1 MIQCDWISAKIVSR
15 FGLGYTSGEMIKLDP
30 FGNQV
35 GRSMAPMLV
44 EAPSYSDKMRIF
56 TPDEATLW
64 LSGNPAK
71 LFQGHN
77 LWGSGDAL
85 GLFFDAGLWVR
96 QCSGLFPSSSTYQAN
111 FQGLPTF
118 SRVDLTRSYRFS
130 THKEAQEFIRFTAGN
145 SRSRHGA
152 ARLYGSETAYFGQNS
167 TRWTLKVYD
176 KLTEFIKHGLRK
188 LSQPTDC
195 HGFTTARQASEWAS
209 GVVRFEL
216 TLRTP
221 ELEKLPKDF
230 FYYAS
235 QTDLLELWQSYYDR
249 ITWTENAQMVNNSI
263 SLDNLP
269 PKMLP
274 VIGAWRTGMDLRAC
288 YPKNTFYRYRRQI
301 LEAVGVDIC
310 LPPPV
315 VDDLPDEIKSALS
328 PDRWDPEPASQIYTP
343 PRENLEMY
351 LAKYMPELNQKPKN
365 SYSYV
370 SDAIRSHIKH

>member
-15 FGLGYTSGEMIKLDP
+15 LPLGYTSGEMIKLDP
-30 FGNQV
+30 FGSLV

-44 EAPSYSDKMRIF
+44 EEPSHSNKMRIF
-56 TPDEATLW
+56 TPDEASLW
-64 LSGNPAK
+64 LSGNPVK

-77 LWGSGDAL
+77 LWGTGDAL
-85 GLFFDAGLWVR
+85 GLFFDAGSWVR
-96 QCSGLFPSSSTYQAN
+96 QHAALFPSSSTYQAN
-111 FQGLPTF
+111 FLGLPTF
-118 SRVDLTRSYRFS
+118 SRVDLTRSYRFAS
-130 THKEAQEFIRFTAGN
+130 HKEAQEFIRFTAGN

-176 KLTEFIKHGLRK
+176 KLSEFIKHGLRS
-188 LSQPTDC
+188 LCQPTDSY
-195 HGFTTARQASEWAS
+195 GFVTAREASDWAS

-235 QTDLLELWQSYYDR
+235 QSDLLALWQSYYDR
-249 ITWTENAQMVNNSI
+249 ITWTENANMI
-263 SLDNLP
+263 KDDIPLDKLP
-269 PKMLP
+269 SKMLP
-274 VIGAWRTGMDLRAC
+274 VIDAWRTGRDLRSC
-288 YPKNTFYRYRRQI
+288 YPNNTFYRYRRQI

-310 LPPPV
+310 LPPPAA
-315 VDDLPDEIKSALS
+315 DDLPDEIKSALS
-328 PDRWDPEPASQIYTP
+328 PELWDPEPFSQVYTP

-351 LAKYMPELNQKPKN
+351 LAKYMPELNEKPKRP
-365 SYSYV
+365 YSYV
-370 SDAIRSHIKH
+370 SDALRSHIKH